1 MPMADVP
8 AARYKSLAAET
19 AHGRDAMRGRRWM
32 GAAGALLALAV
43 TAHAED
49 AVFPAGGI
57 LEALKARVGKAV
69 TLHLASGTAIS
80 GNVGEVRDHEV
91 VIKGLSGREFSDALV
106 RIDVIEA
113 VEARS
118 R

>member
-1 MPMADVP
+1 
-8 AARYKSLAAET
+8 
-19 AHGRDAMRGRRWM
+19 M

-49 AVFPAGGI
+49 AVTFPAGGI
-57 LEALKARVGKAV
+57 PEALKSRVGKTV
-69 TLHLASGTAIS
+69 TLHLASGTSIS
-80 GNVGEVRDHEV
+80 GNVGEVRDHD
-91 VIKGLSGREFSDALV
+91 VIIKSLSGREFSDALV
-106 RIDVIEA
+106 RLDVIEA